1 MSIDWYLTSSS
12 NYLSGWENEEF
23 NSNKYEVFKEILAN
37 SPETY
42 NIELNGKPEQVIIQ
56 TTQDSET
63 KKVLTVLGL
72 LNRGDLILY
81 DGSYWLVNS
90 RPTDNK
96 MNDSAIM
103 RLCNSSIS
111 LTSSDE
117 LIDSGKIDEVTG
129 RPIKIKVPGEKVD
142 IPCVLERTTST
153 IGSEL
158 AINIPEGQA
167 HVTIPFLKHE
177 KLKKGLF
184 LSFYVEEFRVDD
196 IDYSKVYG
204 DTGTIRLIAKK
215 KVGGDSE

>member
-1 MSIDWYLTSSS
+1 MSVDWYLTSSS

-23 NSNKYEVFKEILAN
+23 NSNKYEIFKEILAN

-42 NIELNGKPEQVIIQ
+42 DIKLNGKPAQVIIQ

-96 MNDSAIM
+96 MNDSATM

-111 LTSSDE
+111 LTSSDK

-129 RPIKIKVPGEKVD
+129 DR
-142 IPCVLERTTST
+142 
-153 IGSEL
+153 
-158 AINIPEGQA
+158 
-167 HVTIPFLKHE
+167 
-177 KLKKGLF
+177 
-184 LSFYVEEFRVDD
+184 
-196 IDYSKVYG
+196 
-204 DTGTIRLIAKK
+204 
-215 KVGGDSE
+215 